1 MDYIALDQLKNSPI
15 EKPMLQTKHGVYVG
29 TITMIFIALRNNPI
43 INSLAH
49 NENPLKIRNDRP

>member
-15 EKPMLQTKHGVYVG
+15 EKTMLQTKHDVYVG
-29 TITMIFIALRNNPI
+29 TKLMILRNNPI

-49 NENPLKIRNDRP
+49 NEIPSKIRNARP